1 MDARCRIRAA
11 STADLDAIARIEAAS
26 FADPWPRR
34 AFQAHLRDLFLVA
47 ESTSGV
53 AGYLVAR
60 LMGDEAEILNVAVR
74 PDARGAGL
82 GRTLLEGALVALRGL
97 KAAAVFLEVRVSNAA
112 ARQLYETAG
121 FTEVGRRRGYY
132 SAPVEDALILRRDF
146 HPFPAAHPPAG

>member
-34 AFQAHLRDLFLVA
+34 AFQAHLGDPFFVA
-47 ESTSGV
+47 ESAHGV

-74 PDARGAGL
+74 PDARGAGI
-82 GRTLLEGALVALRGL
+82 GRTLLEGALVALKGL
-97 KAAAVFLEVRVSNAA
+97 KAMAVFLEVRVSNVA
-112 ARQLYETAG
+112 ARRLYETVG
-121 FTEVGRRRGYY
+121 FTEVGRRRAYY
-132 SAPVEDALILRRDF
+132 AAPVEDALILRRDF
-146 HPFPAAHPPAG
+146 QPFPSHHPPVG